1 MIVSLRDLVVII
13 HCYDIGKIE
22 TSTCDILR
30 QQPLTCR
37 TVDVRKVGAWI
48 LILKGIP
55 WVS

>member
-22 TSTCDILR
+22 TSACDILR